1 MNVDYRLLSHFE
13 ASRVRHEAVRRALPA
28 QWRSDPRP
36 EIQRTNELW
45 VSVVVRAREL
55 QGLLT
60 AGSSSRAPV
69 VLLPRGLEPRS

>member
-55 QGLLT
+55 QEALA
-60 AGSSSRAPV
+60 AGSSRAPL
-69 VLLPRGLEPRS
+69 VLLPRGRGLRA